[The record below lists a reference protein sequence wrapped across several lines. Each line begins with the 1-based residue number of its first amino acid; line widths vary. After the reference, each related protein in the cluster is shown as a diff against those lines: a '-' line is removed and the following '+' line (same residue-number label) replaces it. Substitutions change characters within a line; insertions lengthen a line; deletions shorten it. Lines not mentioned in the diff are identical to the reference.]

1 MNQNMNE
8 TGKNT
13 IVRILGFGM
22 IGIGLFI
29 CFYLAREL
37 LSTYNDFGS
46 SRFVMDVTEWLNG
59 QTFLVVDELHSVSIG
74 EGGAGVFAIL
84 CLFLLAWTGASV
96 AYALIKNGAQL
107 LSPAFK
113 SDVESIKTRLNKI
126 ILSMKGQ

>member
-1 MNQNMNE
+1 MNKASLNNMNQNMNE

-59 QTFLVVDELHSVSIG
+59 QPEISSFDWYCFWV
-74 EGGAGVFAIL
+74 GVISG
-84 CLFLLAWTGASV
+84 C
-96 AYALIKNGAQL
+96 
-107 LSPAFK
+107 
-113 SDVESIKTRLNKI
+113 
-126 ILSMKGQ
+126 

>member
-1 MNQNMNE
+1 MNE
-8 TGKNT
+8 TGKT
-13 IVRILGFGM
+13 TAIQILGFGM
-22 IGIGLFI
+22 IGVGLFI

-37 LSTYNDFGS
+37 LNTYIDFGS
-46 SRFVMDVTEWLNG
+46 SKFVIGLTDWLSG

-84 CLFLLAWTGASV
+84 TLFLLAWTGASI

-113 SDVESIKTRLNKI
+113 SDVESIKARLNRIK
-126 ILSMKGQ
+126 LSIKDP